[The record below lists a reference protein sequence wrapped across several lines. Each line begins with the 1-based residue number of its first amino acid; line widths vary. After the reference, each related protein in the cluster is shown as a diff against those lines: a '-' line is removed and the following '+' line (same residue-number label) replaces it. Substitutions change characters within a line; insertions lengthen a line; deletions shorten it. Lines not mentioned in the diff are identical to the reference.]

1 MKDEFLEIE
10 EHRKLIVAV
19 LKSRSPYFPE
29 VLLFSIPNIR
39 TYYPTKRT
47 EPPITE
53 VISIDQWASTIVR
66 INRGG
71 AWYAVHALDS
81 ASLSPDGGSIS
92 DMVAILARL
101 NMSAYQC
108 QVLYQLTGNP
118 QFEEVDKIQISE
130 EERLKKLIV
139 T

>member
-10 EHRKLIVAV
+10 ERRKLIVAD

-29 VLLFSIPNIR
+29 VLLCSIPITI
-39 TYYPTKRT
+39 TYYHPKRQL
-47 EPPITE
+47 EPIVE
-53 VISIDQWASTIVR
+53 VINIEQFVSTIVR

-71 AWYAVHALDS
+71 TWYAVHALEV

-92 DMVAILARL
+92 DMAAILTRL

-130 EERLKKLIV
+130 EERLKKMIKG
-139 T
+139 